1 MPGGLQGFW
10 ISRDFTPK
18 RMDDAEPAPLVRG
31 LLKHASGIARLA
43 DEAWLSVSAPQ
54 S

>member
-1 MPGGLQGFW
+1 
-10 ISRDFTPK
+10 
-18 RMDDAEPAPLVRG
+18 MDDAEPAPLVTG

-54 S
+54 ELRTKAPRHVGLSRGRV